1 MLNTCEIY
9 NEEHGLQ
16 FSTDPKPEKSKT
28 KCIAF
33 LKQDRELE
41 PLVLCGNELPWVKFG
56 KHVGQ
61 TITNES
67 NGLKKD
73 ILVKRAKFID
83 RNETL
88 RQEFNFAHPNTL
100 MQLSLQ

>member
-1 MLNTCEIY
+1 M
-9 NEEHGLQ
+9 Q

-73 ILVKRAKFID
+73 ILVKRAVSLLTEIIPSD
-83 RNETL
+83 RNSTL
-88 RQEFNFAHPNTL
+88 PIRTP
-100 MQLSLQ
+100 